1 MTKED
6 KAGKA
11 GNEDGFTP
19 SEEFQALYDGLEE
32 GQRSL
37 IDQHV
42 SGLKNAL
49 TSERDATKRLDTQ
62 LGKLRGELEGNT
74 EALKQ
79 LDTLQGSLQSSKT
92 KASFY
97 EAASQAGVSNLRL
110 AWLAAQEDGLID
122 DKGEV
127 DFEKMETNYGPLFGE
142 GASGA
147 DGHAGAGSSRKA
159 GKGSK
164 SMDEL
169 IRAKAR

>member
-1 MTKED
+1 MPKKG

-11 GNEDGFTP
+11 GNEGGFQP
-19 SEEFQALYDGLEE
+19 SEDFQVLYDGLEE

-49 TSERDATKRLDTQ
+49 TSERDAAKRLDGQ

-74 EALKQ
+74 EALTQ

-92 KASFY
+92 KASVY

-110 AWLAAQEDGLID
+110 AWLAAKEDDLISEQ
-122 DKGEV
+122 GEV
-127 DFEKMETNYGPLFGE
+127 DFEEMEKNYGALFGS
-142 GASGA
+142 ASGA
-147 DGHAGAGSSRKA
+147 DGHVGTGSGRKA
-159 GKGSK
+159 GKGDR
-164 SMDEL
+164 SMDDL